1 MQGDRYDYVVVGAGS
16 AGSALAARLSED
28 GRRSVLLVEAGGK
41 DDAFWIPIPLGVGRL
56 YNDRRLHWPYSTE
69 PEPALDGRRMY
80 LPAGRVL
87 GGSSSINGLLFVR
100 GPAEEYDRWRDAG
113 CPGWGWEE
121 VAPYFRRLEHY
132 PEGDPAHR
140 GRGGPI
146 GVSELPHRDALTEGF
161 YRACTALQ
169 IPETPDYNGA
179 RYEGVA
185 YLQLS
190 SYRGR
195 RSSAAAGYLRPA
207 RARRNLE
214 LALNCRAT
222 SVVVKEGRAAGVA
235 CRLPDGTPRLV
246 RAERE
251 VVLSAGAMNT
261 PRLLELSGIGEG
273 ERLARL
279 GIEVVRHL
287 PGVGENLQD
296 HLNTRFAYRCTR
308 PITVND
314 ALRDRWRGAAMMLRY
329 LLTRRGLM
337 ATPGVSV
344 HALVRSRP
352 EAERVDLKLQMTHL
366 SGRTRYAMTGE
377 HGIDTVSGFML
388 GSTPLHPRSR
398 GSVHARTPEPDAPPE
413 IRANYMSDPEDMAV
427 ALRGARWLRRIAAAE
442 PMPALVAEELRPGSE
457 VRDDEALVE
466 YIRATAETSW
476 HPAGTCRMGS
486 GPDER
491 AVVDTRLRV
500 RGVAGLRIADASVMP
515 HLVSPNPNAVAMM
528 IGERGADLIRAD
540 HGDGKT
546 GSR

>member
-1 MQGDRYDYVVVGAGS
+1 MKGDRYDYVIVGAGS

-28 GRRSVLLVEAGGK
+28 GRRSVLLLEAGGR

-69 PEPALDGRRMY
+69 PEPALDGRQMY
-80 LPAGRVL
+80 LPSGRVL

-100 GPAEEYDRWRDAG
+100 GPGEEYDRWRDAG
-113 CPGWGWEE
+113 CPGWGWDE

-140 GRGGPI
+140 GHGGPI
-146 GVSELPHRDALTEGF
+146 GVSGTPHRDALTEGF
-161 YRACTALQ
+161 HGACTALQ
-169 IPETPDYNGA
+169 VPENPDYNGA
-179 RYEGVA
+179 RYEGVS

-190 SYRGR
+190 SFRGR
-195 RSSAAAGYLRPA
+195 RSSAAVGYLRPA

-214 LALNCRAT
+214 VTLDCRAM
-222 SVVVKEGRAAGVA
+222 SVKVGGGTPAGVV
-235 CRLPDGTPRLV
+235 CRFADGSARLV

-251 VVLSAGAMNT
+251 VVLSSGAMNT
-261 PRLLELSGIGEG
+261 PRLLELSGIGDG

-279 GIEVVRHL
+279 GIEVIHHL

-314 ALRDRWRGAAMMLRY
+314 ALRDRWRGAALMLRY

-337 ATPGVSV
+337 ATPGVTV

-352 EAERVDLKLQMTHL
+352 DAERVDLKLQVTHL
-366 SGRTRYAMTGE
+366 SGRTRYATTGE

-398 GSVHARTPEPDAPPE
+398 GSVHARSKEPDDPPE
-413 IRANYMSDPEDMAV
+413 IRANYLSHPEDLEV
-427 ALRGARWLRRIAAAE
+427 ALRGARWLRRIADAA
-442 PMPALVAEELRPGSE
+442 PMRALIAEELRPGVG
-457 VRDDEALVE
+457 VRDDDALVE

-476 HPAGTCRMGS
+476 HPAGTCRMGA
-486 GPDER
+486 GADEM
-491 AVVDTRLRV
+491 AVVDPRLRV
-500 RGVAGLRIADASVMP
+500 RGMAGIRIADASVLP

-528 IGERGADLIRAD
+528 IGERAADLIRED
-540 HGDGKT
+540 HGD
-546 GSR
+546 

>member
-16 AGSALAARLSED
+16 AGCALAARLSED

-56 YNDRRLHWPYSTE
+56 YNDRRLHWPCSTE
-69 PEPALDGRRMY
+69 PEAGLGGRRMY
-80 LPAGRVL
+80 LPSGRVL

-113 CPGWGWEE
+113 CPGWGWED
-121 VAPYFRRLEHY
+121 VAPCFRRLEHY
-132 PEGDPAHR
+132 PPGDPAHR

-146 GVSELPHRDALTEGF
+146 GVSDLPHRDALTEAF
-161 YRACTALQ
+161 RLACAALQ
-169 IPETPDYNGA
+169 VPETPDYNGA

-214 LALNCRAT
+214 LALECRAA
-222 SVVVKEGRAAGVA
+222 SVVFEEGRAAGVA
-235 CRLPDGTPRLV
+235 CRLPDGSARLV
-246 RAERE
+246 RAVRE

-261 PRLLELSGIGEG
+261 PRLLELSGIGDG
-273 ERLARL
+273 ERLAAL
-279 GIEVVRHL
+279 GVEVVRHL

-344 HALVRSRP
+344 HALVRSGP
-352 EAERVDLKLQMTHL
+352 DAERVDLKLQVTHL

-398 GSVHARTPEPDAPPE
+398 GSVHARSPEPEDLPE
-413 IRANYMSDPEDMAV
+413 IRANYLGDPEDAAL
-427 ALRGARWLRRIAAAE
+427 ALRGARWLRRIAAAA
-442 PMPALVAEELRPGSE
+442 PMRALIAEELRPGDE
-457 VRDDEALVE
+457 VRDDGALVE

-476 HPAGTCRMGS
+476 HPAGTCRMGPGS
-486 GPDER
+486 DAM
-491 AVVDTRLRV
+491 AVVDPRLRV
-500 RGVAGLRIADASVMP
+500 RGVAGLRVADASVMP
-515 HLVSPNPNAVAMM
+515 HLVSPNPNAAAMM
-528 IGERGADLIRAD
+528 IGERGADLIRED
-540 HGDGKT
+540 HGG
-546 GSR
+546 

>member
-1 MQGDRYDYVVVGAGS
+1 MQGDRYDYVVAGAGS

-41 DDAFWIPIPLGVGRL
+41 DNAFWIRIPLGVGKL

-100 GPAEEYDRWRDAG
+100 GPAAEYDRWRDAG

-121 VAPYFRRLEHY
+121 VAPCFRRLERY
-132 PEGDPAHR
+132 PAGDPAHR
-140 GRGGPI
+140 GRDGPI
-146 GVSELPHRDALTEGF
+146 GVCEMPHRDALTEGF
-161 YRACTALQ
+161 YDACTSLQ

-179 RYEGVA
+179 RHEGVS

-195 RSSAAAGYLRPA
+195 RSSAAAGYLRPG
-207 RARRNLE
+207 RSRRNLE
-214 LALNCRAT
+214 VALDCRAT
-222 SVVVKEGRAAGVA
+222 SVAVEEGRAAGVA
-235 CRLPDGTPRLV
+235 CRLDDGSTRLV
-246 RAERE
+246 RANRE
-251 VVLSAGAMNT
+251 VVLSTGAMNT
-261 PRLLELSGIGEG
+261 PRLLELSGIGDG
-273 ERLARL
+273 ERLAKL
-279 GIEVVRHL
+279 GIGLVRHL

-296 HLNTRFAYRCTR
+296 HINTRFAYRCTR

-314 ALRDRWRGAAMMLRY
+314 ALRDRWRGAAMMIRY

-337 ATPGVSV
+337 ATPGVTV

-352 EAERVDLKLQMTHL
+352 DAERVDLKLQVTHL

-398 GSVHARTPEPDAPPE
+398 GSVHARSSVPDDPPE
-413 IRANYMSDPEDMAV
+413 IRVNYLSDPEDVEV
-427 ALRGARWLRRIAAAE
+427 ALRGARWLRRIAGAA
-442 PMPALVAEELRPGSE
+442 PMKALIAEELRPGAG
-457 VRDDEALVE
+457 VRDDEGLVE

-486 GPDER
+486 DEM
-491 AVVDTRLRV
+491 AVVDPRLNV

-540 HGDGKT
+540 HGD
-546 GSR
+546 

>member
-28 GRRSVLLVEAGGK
+28 RRRSVLLLEAGGK
-41 DDAFWIPIPLGVGRL
+41 DDGFWIPIPLGVGRL
-56 YNDRRLHWPYSTE
+56 YNDRRLHWPWSTE

-100 GPAEEYDRWRDAG
+100 GAAEEYDRWRDAG
-113 CPGWGWEE
+113 CPGWGWDE

-132 PEGDPAHR
+132 PQGDPAHR

-146 GVSELPHRDALTEGF
+146 GVCDMPHRDALTEGF

-179 RYEGVA
+179 SCEGVA

-207 RARRNLE
+207 RSRRNLE
-214 LALNCRAT
+214 VVLDCRAT
-222 SVVVKEGRAAGVA
+222 SVVVEEGRAAGVA
-235 CRLPDGTPRLV
+235 CRLPDGSSRLV
-246 RAERE
+246 RAARE

-261 PRLLELSGIGEG
+261 PRLLELSGIGDG

-279 GIEVVRHL
+279 GIDRVRHL
-287 PGVGENLQD
+287 PGVGANLQD
-296 HLNTRFAYRCTR
+296 HINTRFAYRCTR

-314 ALRDRWRGAAMMLRY
+314 ALRDRWRGAALMLRY

-337 ATPGVSV
+337 ATPGVTV

-352 EAERVDLKLQMTHL
+352 DAERIDLKLQVTHL
-366 SGRTRYAMTGE
+366 SGRSRYATTGE

-398 GSVHARTPEPDAPPE
+398 GSVHARSPEPDDPPE
-413 IRANYMSDPEDMAV
+413 IRVNYLSDPEDV
-427 ALRGARWLRRIAAAE
+427 EIALRGARWLRRLAAAE
-442 PMPALVAEELRPGSE
+442 PMPALIAEELRPGAE
-457 VRDDEALVE
+457 VRDDEALVA

-486 GPDER
+486 DEM
-491 AVVDTRLRV
+491 AVVDPRLKV
-500 RGVAGLRIADASVMP
+500 RGVAGRRRAGAAGVA
-515 HLVSPNPNAVAMM
+515 HRQSPT
-528 IGERGADLIRAD
+528 RR
-540 HGDGKT
+540 
-546 GSR
+546 

>member
-28 GRRSVLLVEAGGK
+28 GRRTVLLVEAGGR
-41 DDAFWIPIPLGVGRL
+41 DGAFWIPIPLGVGRL
-56 YNDRRLHWPYSTE
+56 YNDRRLHWPWSTE
-69 PEPALDGRRMY
+69 PEAGLGGRRMY
-80 LPAGRVL
+80 LPSGRVL

-121 VAPYFRRLEHY
+121 VAPCFRRLEHY
-132 PEGDPAHR
+132 PSGDPAHR
-140 GRGGPI
+140 GHGGPI
-146 GVSELPHRDALTEGF
+146 GVSDLPHRDALTEAF
-161 YRACTALQ
+161 YGACTALR

-195 RSSAAAGYLRPA
+195 RSSAAVGYLRPA

-214 LALNCRAT
+214 LVLDCRVT
-222 SVVVKEGRAAGVA
+222 SVVVEEGRATGVA
-235 CRLPDGTPRLV
+235 CRLADGSARLV
-246 RAERE
+246 RAARE
-251 VVLSAGAMNT
+251 VVVSAGAMNT
-261 PRLLELSGIGEG
+261 PHLLELSGLGEG
-273 ERLARL
+273 ERLAAL
-279 GIEVVRHL
+279 GVPVARHL

-296 HLNTRFAYRCTR
+296 HLNTRIAYRCTR

-314 ALRDRWRGAAMMLRY
+314 ALRSRWRGAAMMLRY

-344 HALVRSRP
+344 HALVKSGP
-352 EAERVDLKLQMTHL
+352 GAARVDLKLQLTHL

-377 HGIDTVSGFML
+377 HGIDRVSGFML

-398 GSVHARTPEPDAPPE
+398 GSVHARSPDPDDPPE
-413 IRANYMSDPEDMAV
+413 IRANYLVDPEDVAI
-427 ALRGARWLRRIAAAE
+427 ALRGARWLRRIAATA
-442 PMPALVAEELRPGSE
+442 PMREMIAEELRPGSG
-457 VRDDEALVE
+457 VDDDEALVE

-476 HPAGTCRMGS
+476 HPAGTCRMGADS
-486 GPDER
+486 DER
-491 AVVDTRLRV
+491 AVVDSRLRV
-500 RGVAGLRIADASVMP
+500 RGVAGLRVADVSVLP

-528 IGERGADLIRAD
+528 IGERCADLVRED
-540 HGDGKT
+540 HGG
-546 GSR
+546 

>member
-1 MQGDRYDYVVVGAGS
+1 MRGDRYDYVVVGAGS

-28 GRRSVLLVEAGGK
+28 GRHSVLLVEAGGR
-41 DDAFWIPIPLGVGRL
+41 DDAFWIRIPLGVGKL

-69 PEPALDGRRMY
+69 PEPALGGRQMY

-100 GPAEEYDRWRDAG
+100 GPAAEYDRWRDAG
-113 CPGWGWEE
+113 CPGWGWED
-121 VAPYFRRLEHY
+121 VAPCFRRLEHY
-132 PEGDPAHR
+132 PPGDPVHR

-146 GVSELPHRDALTEGF
+146 GVSETPHRDALTEGF
-161 YRACTALQ
+161 HRACTALR

-207 RARRNLE
+207 RSRRNLE
-214 LALNCRAT
+214 LALDCAVT
-222 SVVVKEGRAAGVA
+222 SVVVEEGRAAGVE
-235 CRLPDGTPRLV
+235 CRLPDGSARV
-246 RAERE
+246 ARAARE

-261 PRLLELSGIGEG
+261 PRLLELSGIGDG
-273 ERLARL
+273 ARLARL
-279 GIEVVRHL
+279 GIGVVRHL

-296 HLNTRFAYRCTR
+296 HVNTRFAYRCTR

-329 LLTRRGLM
+329 LLTRRGLV
-337 ATPGVSV
+337 ATPGVTV
-344 HALVRSRP
+344 HALVRSGP
-352 EAERVDLKLQMTHL
+352 DAERVDLKLQVTHL

-398 GSVHARTPEPDAPPE
+398 GSVHARSRDAGEPPE
-413 IRANYMSDPEDMAV
+413 IRANYMSEPEDVAI
-427 ALRGARWLRRIAAAE
+427 ALRGARWLRRIADTAPMAA
-442 PMPALVAEELRPGSE
+442 LIAEELRPGVA

-486 GPDER
+486 ASDEM
-491 AVVDTRLRV
+491 AVVDPRLRV
-500 RGVAGLRIADASVMP
+500 RGVAGLRVADASVLP

-528 IGERGADLIRAD
+528 IGERGADLVRAD
-540 HGDGKT
+540 HGD
-546 GSR
+546 